1 MNKRIYFSEKEKEDE
16 IKALNKSYEQHVS
29 ELHTIFKQRMDK
41 IEHVHQKSISDLEQ
55 ELVKQRERT
64 LKLLDE
70 KEIELDQFKCANGGA
85 VNLFQISPKKKDTN
99 SSGSLITNEP
109 DAIDEGQNNVLP
121 SPQTETKR
129 IIHYSQE
136 TAYKEGELNKLRAHK
151 AELEYRL
158 KQTND
163 EHSVD
168 IDRFQTQIGVLKQEI
183 ERIKLNQS
191 RNELN
196 SPNQEY
202 LKNVIFNFMTTKD
215 SNVRLNMQN
224 ALMQILQFTKHEKQK
239 LISLNGSINLTF
251 IWNIV
256 FILFI
261 YIYLFYFKEILIKIV
276 K

>member
-251 IWNIV
+251 I
-256 FILFI
+256 
-261 YIYLFYFKEILIKIV
+261 
-276 K
+276 